1 MTSILPTSR
10 KAILF
15 FFFLTMT
22 LFSFAQHD
30 SVPEQPT
37 TITEIYDVV
46 AIYKQHT
53 DGRGN
58 TRQYVSELKG
68 EIINY
73 DEGTGVLTF
82 KAVDGKMYSLKS
94 SDYKYFEYDKE
105 FTKKIK
111 QVVTKTRKESGY
123 EFSVGIAAG
132 YFNINHDFKEDG
144 YFSNGFYSSA
154 DIPIT
159 IRLGASRYLN
169 KNMQVGLVGEYALLI
184 GDSKYF
190 NLGARFQYMY
200 NPSKNTAFYLPVE
213 VKYSRYE
220 FDSQYQVNDTTF
232 IDEFS
237 WEYPSRL
244 DTRAVLNNVEL
255 CIGQGISFALKNNK
269 SLNLEAMF
277 VKQFTVSQAIRS
289 ENALTPNSKFN
300 VFGGRLS
307 LSFNF

>member
-1 MTSILPTSR
+1 MYLVRSTVKSI
-10 KAILF
+10 IL
-15 FFFLTMT
+15 
-22 LFSFAQHD
+22 SFAFLCMSTVALAQND
-30 SVPEQPT
+30 SVPAQPT

-46 AIYKQHT
+46 AIYRQTT

-58 TRQYVSELKG
+58 PRTVTSELRG

-73 DEGTGVLTF
+73 DESTGVLTF
-82 KAVDGKMYSLKS
+82 KANDGRMYSLRS
-94 SDYKYFEYDKE
+94 EDYKYFEYDKE
-105 FTKKIK
+105 FTRKVK
-111 QVVTKTRKESGY
+111 QVVVKTRKEEGF

-132 YFNINHDFKEDG
+132 YFNIDHDFTEDG

-169 KNMQVGLVGEYALLI
+169 KNMQAGLVAEYAMII

-190 NLGARFQYMY
+190 NVGGRFQYMY
-200 NPSKNTAFYLPVE
+200 NNTKNAAFYLPVE
-213 VKYSRYE
+213 VKYSRYD
-220 FDSQYQVNDTTF
+220 FSSQYQVNDTTF

-237 WEYPSRL
+237 YEYPSRL
-244 DTRAVLNNVEL
+244 DTRVTLNNVEL
-255 CIGQGISFALKNNK
+255 CIGQGISFALKNKK
-269 SLNLEAMF
+269 SLSLEAMF
-277 VKQFTVSQAIRS
+277 VKQFVVSQKITS
-289 ENALTPNSKFN
+289 SNPLTPNSKFN